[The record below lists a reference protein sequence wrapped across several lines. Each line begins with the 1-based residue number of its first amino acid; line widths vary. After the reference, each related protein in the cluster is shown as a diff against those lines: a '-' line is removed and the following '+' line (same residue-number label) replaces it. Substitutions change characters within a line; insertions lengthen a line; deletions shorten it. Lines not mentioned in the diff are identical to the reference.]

1 VALAVGGVDPARG
14 NRMRHEQLLSALMA
28 SDCFEEAA
36 EIVLQAVLADAEA
49 ALASSAFAGRGRLL
63 RGMIYIHPGDGYRRL
78 FGIEHDSSARVD
90 DPAYFASATVWRW
103 IVEHR
108 CSVSIDVPLESIRP
122 LLPDEVLRPVSDS
135 SGAWGLPGRETRER
149 LLSRD
154 ATHVHVVPLRT
165 PGGQVGGMISLEASC
180 KQAIGHEFIWT
191 ACDDRLRL
199 CADIAAPYLCTLPPG
214 RQPVAATDELLPVV
228 GASTASLIE
237 MLRVFARQEET
248 LLLGGATGVGKSR
261 LARWCHEQ
269 SRRRGG
275 TFEVLDLLSVP
286 EELQMAEIFGWRRGA
301 FTGAVKDSPGAMARA
316 QGGTIFIDEID
327 KLSLKA
333 QAGLLHVLEERRY
346 RPLGDDAGERR
357 ADVRFIVGT
366 NADLRASVRAA
377 RFREDLY
384 YRISVLPVRLPSLA
398 ERLDELPLW
407 ADYMVRRRHGEGPGE
422 ARLAPHAIQLLLD
435 APWPGNLRQLDN
447 VLRRAYA
454 LALHDRGGGERDLV
468 IEPRHVERALA
479 YEEVAEP
486 GSLLAQLWQAAG
498 AFVEEAE
505 RRERAPGRARLDLEL
520 CDAFRGMVLG
530 AALQR
535 LGDRERA
542 FELLGQRQT
551 LRHRNQ
557 HKVLRRELEKVRE
570 LIRAVG
576 GGANQGL
583 VALLDEIDGAAEPRE
598 GGHDGSR

>member
-1 VALAVGGVDPARG
+1 MVALPVGGAEPARG
-14 NRMRHEQLLSALMA
+14 QLMRHEQLLSALMA
-28 SDCFEEAA
+28 SSCFEEAA
-36 EIVLQAVLADAEA
+36 EIVLEA
-49 ALASSAFAGRGRLL
+49 ALSHAETALEQSAFGGRGRLL
-63 RGMIYIHPGDGYRRL
+63 RGMVYIHPGDGYRRL
-78 FGIEHDSSARVD
+78 FGIEHRSSKRVD
-90 DPAYFASATVWRW
+90 DLGYFASATVWRW

-122 LLPDEVLRPVSDS
+122 SLPDGPMRPISD
-135 SGAWGLPGRETRER
+135 GAAGGLPGRETRER

-165 PGGQVGGMISLEASC
+165 PDGQVGGMISIEASC
-180 KQAIGHEFIWT
+180 KQAIGHEFIWA
-191 ACDDRLRL
+191 ACDDGLRVY
-199 CADIAAPYLCTLPPG
+199 ADIAAPYLCTLPPG
-214 RQPVAATDELLPVV
+214 RPHVVATDELLPVV
-228 GASTASLIE
+228 GRSTASLIE

-248 LLLGGATGVGKSR
+248 ILLGGSTGVGKSR

-275 TFEVLDLLSVP
+275 TFEMLDLMSVP
-286 EELQMAEIFGWRRGA
+286 EELQLAEFFGWRRGA

-316 QGGTIFIDEID
+316 QGGTLFIDEID

-346 RPLGDDAGERR
+346 RPLGDDTGERR

-366 NADLRASVRAA
+366 NADLRAAVRTA

-398 ERLDELPLW
+398 ERIDELPLW
-407 ADYMVRRRHGEGPGE
+407 ADYMVKRRHAGGPGD
-422 ARLAPHAIQLLLD
+422 ARLSPRAIELLVE

-454 LALHDRGGGERDLV
+454 LALHDRGGGSGDLV
-468 IEPRHVERALA
+468 LERAHVERALT

-505 RRERAPGRARLDLEL
+505 RRSRTPGRARLDLEL
-520 CDAFRGMVLG
+520 SDAFRGLVLG

-535 LGDRERA
+535 LGDREQA
-542 FELLGQRQT
+542 FELLGQRQA
-551 LRHRNQ
+551 LRHRNH
-557 HKVLRRELEKVRE
+557 HKVMRRELEKVRE
-570 LIRAVG
+570 LIRALG
-576 GGANQGL
+576 GGTSPGL
-583 VALLDEIDGAAEPRE
+583 AALLDEIDGGM
-598 GGHDGSR
+598 GGNDGIR